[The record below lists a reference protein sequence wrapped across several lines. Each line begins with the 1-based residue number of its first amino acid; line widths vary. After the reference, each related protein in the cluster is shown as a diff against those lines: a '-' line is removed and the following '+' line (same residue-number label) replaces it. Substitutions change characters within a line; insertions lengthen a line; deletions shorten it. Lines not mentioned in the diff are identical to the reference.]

1 MARGSHLWGQSLHT
15 LRTQRFCPR
24 ALLLAGQSKVH
35 AWSSAV
41 ARARH
46 LLLQLRWHVPVP
58 RSVQEQRALLQ
69 KKGKFGHFA
78 AHLLKQEGDAEG
90 EKPKLYSQAA
100 AWPQQA
106 AGATPAALPSL
117 GVLPAL
123 SVCLS
128 LCPFCSGRTISIML
142 ITTVLGPSFRSTVP
156 IAAGP
161 PLSCRHAELP
171 RSVTIRALP
180 TPSPVNFLRLRKE
193 PRFGW
198 GLWFQSVPWAP
209 PPLALPFRR

>member
-15 LRTQRFCPR
+15 LRTQRFCPCAR
-24 ALLLAGQSKVH
+24 QFAGQGEVH

-46 LLLQLRWHVPVP
+46 LLQPQWHVPVP

-78 AHLLKQEGDAEG
+78 AHLLKQEGEVEG
-90 EKPKLYSQAA
+90 EKPKPCSQAA
-100 AWPQQA
+100 AWSQKA

-117 GVLPAL
+117 GALPVL

-142 ITTVLGPSFRSTVP
+142 IATALGPSFRSMVP
-156 IAAGP
+156 IVTGP
-161 PLSCRHAELP
+161 PPSCRHSELP

-180 TPSPVNFLRLRKE
+180 TPSPASFLRLRKE
-193 PRFGW
+193 PRFGR

-209 PPLALPFRR
+209 PPLALPFRL